1 MNNEIWRRKSF
12 DELAAATGR
21 NGLVPTLSW
30 PHLIALGI
38 GAIIGTGIYTLIGEA
53 SGLAGPAV
61 ILSFAIA
68 GAVCACAALAYAE
81 LATLIP
87 SSGSAYTY
95 SYVGLGEPAAWVV
108 GWSLILEYTVVCAA
122 VAVGWSSHFTA
133 FLAGLGVDLP
143 PALTAGPLEGGVI
156 NLPAVLVTLAVAM
169 LLALGT
175 KESAR
180 LTVALVA
187 VKIAAL
193 AIFVVIALQHF
204 DISHFRPFLSEGFAA
219 HSLPDG
225 RNGGVMG
232 AAAIIFFAFYG
243 FDAVSTAAEET
254 KNPARDLTIGI
265 VGSMVA
271 CAAIYILVACSAIGA
286 LPISAFAHH
295 DAPLV
300 HILQVLG
307 QPFLATV
314 VATAAVIALPTVIL
328 AFMYGQSRVFFAM
341 ARDRLLPGALARV
354 NARTHTPI
362 AMTLCV
368 GGLVAVLAGLLPLA
382 MVAALANAGTLCA
395 FIAVCLCLM
404 VLRRREPLRRRIF
417 EAPAPYLIGTAGMA
431 GCLYLFNS
439 LPMLTKQVFFAWNI
453 VGLIIYFLA
462 VRPRTLLAAA
472 P

>member
-1 MNNEIWRRKSF
+1 MARDNGFWRTKSF
-12 DELAAATGR
+12 EALSEAAGK
-21 NGLVPTLSW
+21 NILVPTLSW

-53 SGLAGPAV
+53 AGLAGPAV
-61 ILSFAIA
+61 LLSFAIA
-68 GAVCACAALAYAE
+68 GGVSACAALAYAE

-122 VAVGWSSHFTA
+122 VAVGWSGHFTA
-133 FLAGLGVDLP
+133 FITGLGFQP
-143 PALTAGPLEGGVI
+143 SPALTAGPLEGGII
-156 NLPAVLVTLAVAM
+156 NLPAVLISFAVAG

-180 LTVALVA
+180 LTIVLVA
-187 VKIAAL
+187 VKITAL
-193 AIFVVIALQHF
+193 AIFIVIALPHF
-204 DISHFRPFLSEGFAA
+204 DPSHFRPFLPEGFAA

-225 RNGGVMG
+225 RSGGVMG

-265 VGSMVA
+265 VGSMIA
-271 CAAIYILVACSAIGA
+271 CTAIYILVASSAIGA

-300 HILQVLG
+300 HILQALG
-307 QPFLATV
+307 QPLMAT
-314 VATAAVIALPTVIL
+314 AIAAAAVIALPTVIL

-341 ARDRLLPGALARV
+341 ARDRLLPGARRSVTTRDGCRPRQCWHALRFHRGLPLSHGSSLARTAKAPDV
-354 NARTHTPI
+354 RGAS
-362 AMTLCV
+362 TL
-368 GGLVAVLAGLLPLA
+368 PD
-382 MVAALANAGTLCA
+382 
-395 FIAVCLCLM
+395 
-404 VLRRREPLRRRIF
+404 RHR
-417 EAPAPYLIGTAGMA
+417 
-431 GCLYLFNS
+431 
-439 LPMLTKQVFFAWNI
+439 
-453 VGLIIYFLA
+453 
-462 VRPRTLLAAA
+462 RPRG
-472 P
+472 